1 MTVWVAGASVRLHDV
16 ARSLGSG
23 WTRGGDHELR
33 DVRLEDRQETAP
45 NQPGVN
51 PGVPLE
57 QLKRLEL
64 LVPPISIANS
74 LRAVPLPPGTTFA
87 KSYESHIVNL
97 FLLVKN

>member
-1 MTVWVAGASVRLHDV
+1 MTVWVAGASVRSHDV
-16 ARSLGSG
+16 ATAPGSE
-23 WTRGGDHELR
+23 WTRGGHHELR
-33 DVRLEDRQETAP
+33 DTRLEDRQETAP

-74 LRAVPLPPGTTFA
+74 LTSRVPLVCAYRAVFRPHFTPHPP
-87 KSYESHIVNL
+87 
-97 FLLVKN
+97 